1 MKKRAVRAITGLLCA
16 AMVFSHMA
24 DMRVYAM
31 EGGTGQEAQM
41 QESVSGNNDAGGETE
56 GAEQP
61 KDTGEQGDPA
71 VSEDMEESGDQEY
84 NEEAGAE
91 GTEEKA
97 PDSEDP
103 DKEKNPEGPPEGETE
118 KEGDENEA
126 GEDEPAV
133 TEEPAGE
140 KEPAEE
146 TEAEETAEEGMMLF
160 SALAEETAAAQD
172 ADSTYTDANGVI
184 YHYYGYDD
192 GTAEIYELEDC
203 QESTWDYKALN
214 IPSRIGDYTVT
225 RLTFSL
231 PSETPTFPSV
241 TIPETVTY
249 MKDSLFK
256 RMKISELYYNAEAA
270 ETGAGGESTGV
281 FFQAYIWGLHIG
293 GNVKSIPDYCFASS
307 YMTLDEL
314 TLDVERIGRKAF
326 YDDKTITTLTI
337 GEDVKEIGREALAGN
352 EIENIHYN
360 AVNAVSEPY
369 GEVVLGTFGNIT
381 VSGITIGSRV
391 TAIPEHLFYGIDYTA
406 DTLVFPDCLTTVGAW
421 AFHSDDIS
429 IGELTVGEHVE
440 SIGKLAFS
448 VNRIGTLNYNAV
460 DAQIEGMTEAYK
472 HRTPFYGVTVGTLQI
487 GEQVQSLPD
496 CLFYAMGLIQD
507 TLILPDSVT
516 YVGDYVLSRSGDYHT
531 GETTMIGTLVIG
543 ENVAHIGKAAFGFNT
558 YKKAVVR
565 TVQADVPPRSDVD
578 MELPIC
584 TEIEIHRGS
593 PYYDYFAKS
602 TQEGHITLLCE
613 DFETT
618 RGEEYYDAQKKAFVT
633 PVTDACTVCG
643 YGETSEEYSEAHTVI
658 FKDYDGRELSRQHL
672 HKGED
677 ATAPE
682 EPERTGWRF
691 TGWDKEFTGVTSDL
705 TVKAVYQIREYA
717 VVFKDYDGTV
727 LSELSL
733 PYGADIYDAKPADPE
748 RESDEDHTYQFDGWT
763 PALTEGTTVTG
774 DAEYTATYADTERKY
789 SIRFLD
795 YDGTVI
801 SDLNLPYGTDIH
813 AAKPADPEREADE
826 SNTYT
831 FSGWEPELTEGTMVT
846 GDAEYTATYADTE
859 RKYSIRFLDYNGSV
873 ISDLDLPYGTDIHA
887 ARPADPEREADESN
901 TYTFSGWEPE
911 LTEGT
916 TVTGDAEYT
925 ASYTS
930 VEREYSIRF
939 LDYDGSVISNLKLPY
954 GTDIYTEKPA
964 DPKRAPDERHTYQ
977 FDGWKPALIEGATVT
992 GDAEYTASYTSAER
1006 LYRLSFVD
1014 HTGSTIKT
1022 VMEPYG
1028 TKIADKAPKNPT
1040 REPEGA
1046 YTYTFAGWQPAL
1058 SETDILTRDM
1068 EYQAVFTSS
1077 AAKCRVVFQ
1086 NYDGSVLKEISV
1098 AAGETIGDR
1107 APAAARAGEGHS
1119 TYTFAGWQPALD
1131 ENAPI
1136 LGDITYK
1143 ALYTRKTQ
1151 TGVLAENELNHPAGE
1166 GISAAD
1172 VRLYP
1177 VYEIYDT
1184 SNHFQERLTD
1194 REHPVDAADIRLSKD
1209 RIEKGSNRISAEQ
1222 ISTGF
1227 QTEFS
1232 IFGSY
1237 IDGITAEPASREIKT
1252 GSRLQELDVY
1262 FTRNRMGEDGQVKS
1276 GIVDRTGKVRRYTFA
1291 GGASYVI
1298 IRQGDNAIRITEKE
1312 TGENHSCTIHVTG
1325 VGKEQESNPP
1335 KEEDEP
1341 DKDAGEQEQPSPP
1354 KKDIWKIA
1362 LDIPQKKEADTGRS
1376 ISLPLGDA
1384 GETERTFGSGDP
1396 FTLIL
1401 KQADKP
1407 EKAGSLQEPVRSREP
1422 IGSKEPVAEKEE
1434 PQETEA
1440 EDGNLQAE
1448 SESPE
1453 KPDDGQTENIRNGSP
1468 LWIIPAVLILM
1479 GIFAL
1484 LVMLLKGRRKTF
1496 HGILTTEENPS
1507 VKVDAPD
1514 GMDETVQEVIDRSET
1529 LAECLEE
1536 LKGSG
1541 ATTYLPA
1548 AVRMEIS
1555 YRDADGQERTIKG
1568 KADEDRLF
1576 GTLSRIA
1583 DCDTA
1588 DVCLYHDRYGIDI
1601 RLKVK
1606 LRKKE

>member
-1 MKKRAVRAITGLLCA
+1 MKKKAVRAITGLLCA

-24 DMRVYAM
+24 DMCVYAM
-31 EGGTGQEAQM
+31 EDGIGQETPI
-41 QESVSGNNDAGGETE
+41 QESVSGND
-56 GAEQP
+56 
-61 KDTGEQGDPA
+61 DTGEAQ
-71 VSEDMEESGDQEY
+71 EEPGENVQESADGVT
-84 NEEAGAE
+84 EP
-91 GTEEKA
+91 GTGS
-97 PDSEDP
+97 P
-103 DKEKNPEGPPEGETE
+103 
-118 KEGDENEA
+118 
-126 GEDEPAV
+126 
-133 TEEPAGE
+133 EEPAEPDEGNREKDGQEKGE
-140 KEPAEE
+140 EKKGEEGLEE
-146 TEAEETAEEGMMLF
+146 TGPEPEGSTGAEPEAEVAGTVSENTAEAETE
-160 SALAEETAAAQD
+160 EETVPAGMFFSVQAYSVGESFTVDGKTYNSLD
-172 ADSTYTDANGVI
+172 ADETYTAGADITA
-184 YHYYGYDD
+184 YYFAADSLLYFD
-192 GTAEIYELEDC
+192 GTGEMEWEGYFVPWYHIY
-203 QESTWDYKALN
+203 
-214 IPSRIGDYTVT
+214 
-225 RLTFSL
+225 
-231 PSETPTFPSV
+231 
-241 TIPETVTY
+241 PERCV
-249 MKDSLFK
+249 
-256 RMKISELYYNAEAA
+256 
-270 ETGAGGESTGV
+270 
-281 FFQAYIWGLHIG
+281 
-293 GNVKSIPDYCFASS
+293 
-307 YMTLDEL
+307 
-314 TLDVERIGRKAF
+314 
-326 YDDKTITTLTI
+326 I
-337 GEDVKEIGREALAGN
+337 GE
-352 EIENIHYN
+352 
-360 AVNAVSEPY
+360 
-369 GEVVLGTFGNIT
+369 
-381 VSGITIGSRV
+381 GI
-391 TAIPEHLFYGIDYTA
+391 
-406 DTLVFPDCLTTVGAW
+406 TTVGAQ
-421 AFHSDDIS
+421 AFYWPDHSLKSVVLPDTLRMIKERAFYQCA
-429 IGELTVGEHVE
+429 ELETIDLPDGLE
-440 SIGKLAFS
+440 SIGKEAFLGCRRISSIDIPES
-448 VNRIGTLNYNAV
+448 V
-460 DAQIEGMTEAYK
+460 TE
-472 HRTPFYGVTVGTLQI
+472 I
-487 GEQVQSLPD
+487 GESAFYECKAAASIHVPGSVKEIRKFTFAYCEKAADIQIDEGVEIIGDTAFQS
-496 CLFYAMGLIQD
+496 CGCKE
-507 TLILPDSVT
+507 LILPGSVKTIGERAFGNMKNLYRVTIPDSVT
-516 YVGDYVLSRSGDYHT
+516 Q
-531 GETTMIGTLVIG
+531 IGPYAFTWCNSLFEITIG
-543 ENVAHIGKAAFGFNT
+543 
-558 YKKAVVR
+558 
-565 TVQADVPPRSDVD
+565 
-578 MELPIC
+578 
-584 TEIEIHRGS
+584 
-593 PYYDYFAKS
+593 
-602 TQEGHITLLCE
+602 
-613 DFETT
+613 
-618 RGEEYYDAQKKAFVT
+618 
-633 PVTDACTVCG
+633 
-643 YGETSEEYSEAHTVI
+643 
-658 FKDYDGRELSRQHL
+658 
-672 HKGED
+672 
-677 ATAPE
+677 
-682 EPERTGWRF
+682 
-691 TGWDKEFTGVTSDL
+691 TGVTSIGEKAFVVEKEKKFRLYSGNEAVWDYDWTGDRRVVAYRITFKNFDDAWSMTNLFGMGEKLLDCAPDVWDYSTDEEIL
-705 TVKAVYQIREYA
+705 TFVGWEPELTEDSLVSADAEYMAVYRSEPRKYK
-717 VVFKDYDGTV
+717 VVFKDYDGSV
-727 LSELSL
+727 ISDLDL
-733 PYGADIYDAKPADPE
+733 PYGTDIYTAKPTNPR

-763 PALTEGTTVTG
+763 PALTEGTT
-774 DAEYTATYADTERKY
+774 
-789 SIRFLD
+789 
-795 YDGTVI
+795 
-801 SDLNLPYGTDIH
+801 
-813 AAKPADPEREADE
+813 
-826 SNTYT
+826 
-831 FSGWEPELTEGTMVT
+831 VT

-939 LDYDGSVISNLKLPY
+939 LDYDGSVISDLKLPY

-964 DPKRAPDERHTYQ
+964 DPKRAPDERYTYQ

-1014 HTGSTIKT
+1014 YTGSTIKT

-1151 TGVLAENELNHPAGE
+1151 TGVLAENELNHPAGD

-1184 SNHFQERLTD
+1184 SDHFQERLTD

-1252 GSRLQELDVY
+1252 GSRLQELDVFY
-1262 FTRNRMGEDGQVKS
+1262 TKNRMGEDGQVKS

-1312 TGENHSCTIHVTG
+1312 TGENHFCTIHVTG

-1422 IGSKEPVAEKEE
+1422 VGSKEPVAEKEE

-1453 KPDDGQTENIRNGSP
+1453 KQDDGQTENIRNGSP

-1484 LVMLLKGRRKTF
+1484 LVMLLKGRCKTF

-1514 GMDETVQEVIDRSET
+1514 GMDETVQEVIDRTET

-1541 ATTYLPA
+1541 AATYLPA

-1588 DVCLYHDRYGIDI
+1588 DVRLYHDRYGIDI
-1601 RLKVK
+1601 RLKFR
-1606 LRKKE
+1606 L